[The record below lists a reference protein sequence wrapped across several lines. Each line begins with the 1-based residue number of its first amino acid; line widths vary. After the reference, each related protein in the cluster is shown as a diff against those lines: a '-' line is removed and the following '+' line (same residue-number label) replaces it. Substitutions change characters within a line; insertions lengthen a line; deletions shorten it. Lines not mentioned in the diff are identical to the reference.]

1 MDWRIKGVIQKA
13 LCAVPGG
20 VRINDL
26 LQRTVGGLRHFDVSV
41 AGKVDDWVIHMDHM
55 RTINMPIAGKRVF
68 EIGTGWF
75 PTLPLCYA
83 LAGAG
88 SCVTV
93 DLNPHLSSRL
103 SFRLLR
109 ALGEHLDVIAGAAG
123 CGRVE
128 VENRYLH
135 YTRARDLPDLLAR
148 AGIEYF
154 APADA
159 TQSGLP
165 ADSIDVVLSN
175 SVLEH
180 VPAAVLTA
188 MMRESFRI
196 LRPGGIISHSVNCG
210 DHYAYFD
217 DRIDFMNY
225 LRFSEAEWAFWNND
239 IQYQNR
245 LRPHHFVNATNEA
258 GFDIQVCIHQARPEL
273 LEALPKMKVAPEFSH
288 LPPEE
293 LACRSIDI
301 VAAKP
306 ASGDGSAAAS
316 PSREGAD

>member
-55 RTINMPIAGKRVF
+55 RTIDMPIAGKRVF

-109 ALGEHLDVIAGAAG
+109 ALGEHLDVIAKAAG
-123 CGRVE
+123 CSPCRV
-128 VENRYLH
+128 N
-135 YTRARDLPDLLAR
+135 
-148 AGIEYF
+148 
-154 APADA
+154 
-159 TQSGLP
+159 Q
-165 ADSIDVVLSN
+165 
-175 SVLEH
+175 
-180 VPAAVLTA
+180 
-188 MMRESFRI
+188 I
-196 LRPGGIISHSVNCG
+196 LRSARLHPEIRNAILGLSSRKAKKCFPERLLRKWTPLSQEEQLSQ
-210 DHYAYFD
+210 YRTYF
-217 DRIDFMNY
+217 
-225 LRFSEAEWAFWNND
+225 
-239 IQYQNR
+239 
-245 LRPHHFVNATNEA
+245 P
-258 GFDIQVCIHQARPEL
+258 
-273 LEALPKMKVAPEFSH
+273 
-288 LPPEE
+288 
-293 LACRSIDI
+293 
-301 VAAKP
+301 
-306 ASGDGSAAAS
+306 
-316 PSREGAD
+316 